1 MMSFRQIFL
10 ASFAVVLAACQTQQ
24 TQQAQVHRAESVQQ
38 VQPTQQV
45 QQAQQVQQVQ
55 TEQQEPTVLPP
66 IEAQDEPEKVE
77 RQKVRRNR
85 KTKVNRKKQVRES
98 QESAAPVKR
107 SYAPRKPGRRVS
119 RVNVPGKYVA
129 VTFDD
134 GPSPVYTP
142 QVLDILKRHGA
153 RATFFVVGR
162 SAAKHKS
169 LLARAVAEGH
179 EIANH
184 TYTHI
189 KMTASSRKTVASEIE
204 RTTAA
209 IKAATGYEPTVMRP
223 PYGAVNSGLVD
234 MMYNDY
240 GFYTVLWDVDTRD
253 WQKPGVSKVVSRAV
267 GQAEPGSIILLHDIH
282 ASTLAA
288 VEQIVVGLQ
297 QRGYKLVTVSQLI
310 AMGRRASGEGGP
322 ATPEDAAPAEIPVGL
337 APIDV
342 VSSEPTAAAEI
353 SGQPAEQPAMTTS
366 ETN

>member
-1 MMSFRQIFL
+1 
-10 ASFAVVLAACQTQQ
+10 
-24 TQQAQVHRAESVQQ
+24 
-38 VQPTQQV
+38 
-45 QQAQQVQQVQ
+45 
-55 TEQQEPTVLPP
+55 
-66 IEAQDEPEKVE
+66 
-77 RQKVRRNR
+77 
-85 KTKVNRKKQVRES
+85 
-98 QESAAPVKR
+98 
-107 SYAPRKPGRRVS
+107 
-119 RVNVPGKYVA
+119 
-129 VTFDD
+129 
-134 GPSPVYTP
+134 
-142 QVLDILKRHGA
+142 
-153 RATFFVVGR
+153 
-162 SAAKHKS
+162 
-169 LLARAVAEGH
+169 
-179 EIANH
+179 
-184 TYTHI
+184 
-189 KMTASSRKTVASEIE
+189 VASEIE
-204 RTTAA
+204 RTSAA

-240 GFYTVLWDVDTRD
+240 GLYTVLWDVDTRD

-322 ATPEDAAPAEIPVGL
+322 ATPEDATPAEIPVGL